1 MTPRPHLRDVLA
13 ERVLVLDG
21 ATGTGLQGMDL
32 TLDDFGGQEGCN
44 EILCVTRP
52 DAVEHLHRSYLE
64 TGVDGILTNS
74 FGGAGHVLAEYDL
87 RPRAREINR
96 AAAEIA
102 RRMADGYAASD
113 KPRFVIG
120 SMGPGTKLPSL
131 GQASFDDLHDAYH
144 EQALGLLEG
153 DVDALLVET
162 VYDLLQGKAAI
173 IAAKDAMAELGR
185 KLPLFCTITIETTGQ
200 MLVGSEIGAALTTLE
215 PLGLDALGLNCGT
228 GPDMMHEHLRYLAQH
243 SSLPI
248 MVQPNAGLP
257 RVVDGEAVYDLPA
270 EELADA
276 YETFVKD
283 YGARIVGGC
292 CGTSPLHTRA
302 VVERLSGATPVDRT
316 SELELGVSSL
326 FTAVPYEQDASFLIV
341 GERANANGSRKFK
354 LLLGEENWD
363 EMANL
368 VRDQVKEGAHIVDL
382 CVDYVGRDGV
392 PDMERL
398 VSESR
403 GRTTLPIMLDS
414 TEAPV
419 LEAGLKLLGA
429 KPIIN
434 SVHLED
440 GGERLDRVVR
450 AATRYGAAVVA
461 LVIDEEGQAR
471 TADRKLEIAKRIY
484 QIVTEEHGLRPGDL
498 FFDALTLPLGSGQ
511 EELRDDGKE
520 TLEGIR
526 RIKAEL
532 PGVRTILGV
541 SNISFG
547 LNPASRQVLNS
558 IFVEEAVE
566 AGLDAAIVNAR
577 QILPAHRIP
586 AQQRDVAHRLIQNEW
601 LDGADPLQ
609 AFMAI
614 FEEASEQREAVDL
627 SVKTVEERL
636 NHRILE
642 GLRDGISNDL
652 DEAMQKRD
660 ALRVVNELLL
670 PAMQVVGDLFGAGK
684 MQLPFV
690 LQSAETMKSAVAY
703 LEPHMERSDQRG
715 RGTIVLAT
723 VRGDVHDIG
732 KNLVDIILSNN
743 GFNTVN
749 LGIKQPIAT
758 VIEAAE
764 EHDADAI
771 GLSGL
776 LVKSTAVMK
785 EDLVELNRRGLA
797 QRWKVLLGGAALNR
811 AYVEQDVRDAFDGE
825 VYYGKDAFEGLSIM
839 TALAEG
845 RVPEGQERTAARPR
859 ETGSTS
865 ATAAETGVRPRRSAV
880 VTDADLRP
888 PPFWGRRVVKG
899 LSLPEIAAYLN
910 ETALFR
916 GQWGFRKNDLSD
928 SEFAALLDEQAR
940 PALRRLIDE
949 ATTGTSAGS
958 ILQPALVYGYF
969 PVQADGDE
977 LIVYADDR
985 RTERARFRFPRQKGK
1000 QNLCLA
1006 DYFRPLE
1013 SGEIDVAAFHIVTMG
1028 SNVSAHTRTL
1038 FEGDSYQDYLYW
1050 HGFGVEMAEALAE
1063 FWHRRIREE
1072 LGIVDQDG
1080 AETKDLFA
1088 GRYRGARF
1096 SFGYPACPNLEDQAL
1111 LFDLLQPQEIGIS
1124 LSEEFQLDPEQ
1135 STSAIVTT
1143 HPEAAYFTV

>member
-1 MTPRPHLRDVLA
+1 MTPRPQLLDVLA

-32 TLDDFGGQEGCN
+32 TLEDFGGQEGCN
-44 EILCVTRP
+44 EILSLTRP
-52 DAVEHLHRSYLE
+52 DAVEQLHRSYLE
-64 TGVDGILTNS
+64 TGVDGILTNT
-74 FGGAGHVLAEYDL
+74 FGGAGHVLFEYDL
-87 RPRAREINR
+87 RTRAREINR
-96 AAAEIA
+96 TAAEIA
-102 RRMADGYAASD
+102 RRMADSYATPEQ
-113 KPRFVIG
+113 PRFVIG
-120 SMGPGTKLPSL
+120 SIGPGTKLPSV
-131 GQASFDDLHDAYH
+131 GQARFDDLHDSYH
-144 EQALGLLEG
+144 EQALGLLDG

-185 KLPLFCTITIETTGQ
+185 TLPLFCTITIETTGQ

-215 PLGLDALGLNCGT
+215 PLGLDALGINCGT

-243 SSLPI
+243 SPLPI
-248 MVQPNAGLP
+248 IVQPNAGLP
-257 RVVDGEAVYDLPA
+257 RVVDGVAVYDLAA
-270 EELADA
+270 EELAEA
-276 YETFVKD
+276 NATFVQD

-292 CGTSPLHTRA
+292 CGTSPAHTRA
-302 VVERLSGATPVDRT
+302 VVDRLSGATPVART
-316 SELELGVSSL
+316 SEFEEGTSSL
-326 FTAVPYEQDASFLIV
+326 FTSVPYEQDSSFLIV

-354 LLLGEENWD
+354 RLLGEENWD

-368 VRDQVKEGAHIVDL
+368 VRDQAKEGAHIVDL

-398 VSESR
+398 VAESR

-440 GGERLDRVVR
+440 GGERLDRVLR
-450 AATRYGAAVVA
+450 FATRYGAAVVA

-471 TADRKLEIAKRIY
+471 TADRKIAIAKRIY
-484 QIVTEEHGLRPGDL
+484 QIAIEEHGLRPGDL

-511 EELRDDGKE
+511 EELREDGKA

-558 IFVEEAVE
+558 IFVEEAIE

-586 AQQRDVAHRLIQNEW
+586 AEQRDVAHRLIQNEW
-601 LDGADPLQ
+601 LEGADPLQ
-609 AFMAI
+609 AFMAV
-614 FEEASEQREAVDL
+614 FEDASEQREAVDL
-627 SVKTVEERL
+627 TEKTVEERL
-636 NHRILE
+636 HHRILE
-642 GLRDGISNDL
+642 GLRDGISADL
-652 DEAMQKRD
+652 DEAMEQRD

-690 LQSAETMKSAVAY
+690 LQSAETMKAAVAY
-703 LEPHMERSDQRG
+703 LEPHMERSDERG
-715 RGTIVLAT
+715 KGTIVLAT

-743 GFNTVN
+743 GFNTIN
-749 LGIKQPIAT
+749 LGIKQPIAR

-776 LVKSTAVMK
+776 LVKSTVVMK

-797 QRWKVLLGGAALNR
+797 GRWKVLLGGAALNR
-811 AYVEQDVRDAFDGE
+811 SYVEQDVRDAFDGD

-845 RVPEGQERTAARPR
+845 RPPEGQDRTASRPR
-859 ETGSTS
+859 EAVPKKGPVGGPS
-865 ATAAETGVRPRRSAV
+865 VRPKRSAV
-880 VTDADLRP
+880 AIDADLRT
-888 PPFWGRRVVKG
+888 PPFWGRRVVRG
-899 LSLPEIAAYLN
+899 LSLTEIAGYLN

-916 GQWGFRKNDLSD
+916 GQWGFRKNELSD
-928 SEFAALLDEQAR
+928 AEFAKLLDEQAR

-949 ATTGTSAGS
+949 ATTGTTGGS
-958 ILQPALVYGYF
+958 ILEPALVYGYF
-969 PVQADGDE
+969 PVQADGDD
-977 LIVYADDR
+977 LIVYGDDQR
-985 RTERARFRFPRQKGK
+985 SERARFHFPRQDGK

-1006 DYFRPLE
+1006 DYFRPVE
-1013 SGEIDVAAFHIVTMG
+1013 NGEIDVAGFHIVTMG
-1028 SNVSAHTRTL
+1028 SAVSAHTRKL

-1072 LGIVDQDG
+1072 LGIVDDDG

-1111 LFDLLQPQEIGIS
+1111 LFELLEPQEIGIS
-1124 LSEEFQLDPEQ
+1124 LSEEFQIDPEQ
-1135 STSAIVTT
+1135 STSAIITT
-1143 HPEAAYFTV
+1143 HPEAGYFNV